1 MGVHEKN
8 NSVAG
13 FFFLNDEMI
22 ILFVILYSFWSSWER
37 SIIGVLFVKIGGLYN
52 FLNKWNI

>member
-52 FLNKWNI
+52 FLNK